1 MSIFQGFVKP
11 SRTDRRFFR
20 SRLRELMEQGVIE
33 KVHVPHADRKKYPDR
48 KVPCIRLIT
57 GDADAQTQGEV
68 VPIADDDF
76 EGSTPTFILLC
87 FSL

>member
-1 MSIFQGFVKP
+1 
-11 SRTDRRFFR
+11 
-20 SRLRELMEQGVIE
+20 MEQGVIE